1 MKEKIIL
8 IGGGG
13 HCKSCIDVIEQN
25 NTFEIK
31 GIIDI
36 KDKIGQ
42 NVLGYQIIGSDV
54 DLEDLSKVYKYFFVT
69 IGQIKSSEKRIK
81 VFELVTRLG
90 KKFPVIISPKAYVSK
105 HAIIGDGT
113 MVMHNAIVNAGA
125 VIGKNCIIN
134 TGAVIE
140 HDVVIED
147 HCHISTR
154 ATVNG
159 GTVVR
164 RGSFLGSNA
173 VTKEYVIIGE
183 NSFIK
188 SNTLV
193 KVSNE

>member
-42 NVLGYQIIGSDV
+42 NILGYQIIGSDD
-54 DLEDLSKVYKYFFVT
+54 DLEDLTKVYKYFFVT
-69 IGQIKSSEKRIK
+69 IGQIKSPEKRIK